1 MMREMLD
8 GPMMSFLGLVL
19 EGKGSYEDNFL
30 CGKFKIVFLH
40 ILSVQGM
47 SQEFGSEGAVCS
59 IEKSSGFSK
68 SAGANSTQSLEFSP
82 KDLAPAAPV
91 LTHFL
96 LFTSSINA

>member
-47 SQEFGSEGAVCS
+47 S
-59 IEKSSGFSK
+59 
-68 SAGANSTQSLEFSP
+68 
-82 KDLAPAAPV
+82 
-91 LTHFL
+91 
-96 LFTSSINA
+96 